1 VGAWL
6 TGAVAEP
13 VPRRW
18 TREEYYCMGEAG
30 VFVSNGHVE
39 LIEGE
44 ILHRSPQGPLH
55 SVGTS
60 RLYRVIGA
68 AFGPGFYV
76 RSQLPLALGQR
87 SDPEPDLVVVPGAP
101 EDYEDAHPTTALLVV
116 EVSDTTLAYDR
127 TIKAGLYA
135 RAGIADYWIVNLV
148 DHLIEVH
155 RDPQPDATSPL
166 GASYG
171 QVIRHGRG
179 AVISPLAAPQ
189 AQIAVDNLLP
199 RPRQNHT

>member
-1 VGAWL
+1 
-6 TGAVAEP
+6 
-13 VPRRW
+13 
-18 TREEYYCMGEAG
+18 MGEAG
-30 VFVSNGHVE
+30 ILAPGERVE

-44 ILHRSPQGPLH
+44 ILSMAPQGPSH
-55 SVGTS
+55 STSTS
-60 RLYRVIGA
+60 RLYQVFEV
-68 AFGPGFYV
+68 AFGLGFYV
-76 RSQLPLALGQR
+76 RSQLPLALGLI
-87 SDPEPDLVVVPGAP
+87 SDPEPDVAVVPGP
-101 EDYEDAHPTTALLVV
+101 IEDYESAHPATALLVV

-148 DHLIEVH
+148 DHLVEVH

-199 RPRQNHT
+199 RPRRDRTT